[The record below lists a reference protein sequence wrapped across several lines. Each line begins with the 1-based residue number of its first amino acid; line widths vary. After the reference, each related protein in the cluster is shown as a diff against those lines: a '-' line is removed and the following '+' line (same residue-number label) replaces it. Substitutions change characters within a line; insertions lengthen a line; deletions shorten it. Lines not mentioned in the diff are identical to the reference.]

1 MNVIGKKYLF
11 YFFDN
16 GVKYFDGPIQAT
28 GTTIAAQSCNS
39 ELILNF

>member
-1 MNVIGKKYLF
+1 M
-11 YFFDN
+11 DN